1 MPIDVSHLHLW
12 VTYAIILLAV
22 ISYALDRLSLELT
35 SLGVLSALLVFYQFV
50 PLEGPDGQ
58 NIMSMARVLQGF
70 SDPALVAVVS
80 LLIVAQGL
88 IQTGALDEPVAH
100 VLKFGSHR
108 SGVIIICSLITVA
121 VVSAF
126 INDTPVVVIFIP
138 IMAALAEK
146 LGRPARSIMMP
157 LSFAAIFGGMTTLI
171 GTSTNLLVA
180 GTYQNVTGETIGFF
194 DFTVPALILMAVG
207 LLYMFIVAP
216 RLLGVRAESK
226 EGTSNGHGRQFIS
239 QIEITDG
246 NPLIGQS
253 PVAGIFPALP
263 DMTVRAIRRGRQLFV
278 PPYDDVTLQEGD
290 SIVLAAT
297 RRTLAKLV
305 SRNPAIVS
313 GSTALPSPTPDGP
326 NQPMPAGDRIL
337 AEVVVAPA
345 SRMEGRTIEQTGFRD
360 QTRCVVFGIQRRSRM
375 SRSGFD
381 DIRLEAGDVLL
392 VLGKRDDVMA
402 LRDQRD
408 VLLLEW
414 STQELP
420 ARTHARV
427 AIAIFAG
434 VVVTAATGLMPIAI
448 SGVVGATL
456 MVATGCLNI
465 RQASRAVNRRIVM
478 IIAAALA
485 MGTAL
490 QVTGG
495 AEYMAYG
502 MMKLLDGAPPA
513 VLLSGY
519 FLLVTLVTSFLTNNA
534 TAVLF
539 TPIAVSMA
547 QMAHVEPTIFVYAT
561 IFAANCAFATP
572 MAYQT
577 NLLVMGP
584 GQYSFRDFMK
594 VGIPLATLIWI
605 TFSLFASWYYG
616 LSW

>member
-1 MPIDVSHLHLW
+1 MSIDVSHLHLW
-12 VTYAIILLAV
+12 VTYAIILLAIV
-22 ISYALDRLSLELT
+22 SYALDRLSLELT
-35 SLGVLSALLVFYQFV
+35 SLGVLGTLLLFFYFL
-50 PLEGPDGQ
+50 PLKGPDGM
-58 NIMSMARVLQGF
+58 NIMSVEHVLQGF
-70 SDPALVAVVS
+70 SDPALVAIVS

-88 IQTGALDEPVAH
+88 IQTGALDEPVAFI
-100 VLKFGSHR
+100 LKFGSNR
-108 SGVIIICSLITVA
+108 PGVIVFFSLMTVA
-121 VVSAF
+121 MVSAF

-146 LGRPARSIMMP
+146 LSRPAGSIMMP

-171 GTSTNLLVA
+171 GTSTNLLAA
-180 GTYQNVTGETIGFF
+180 GTFEDITGEKIGFF
-194 DFTVPALILMAVG
+194 DFTIPGLVLVAVG
-207 LLYMFIVAP
+207 LVYMFAVAP
-216 RLLGVRAESK
+216 RILGVRAEST
-226 EGTSNGHGRQFIS
+226 EGATSGSGRQFIS
-239 QIEITDG
+239 QIEIMAG
-246 NPLIGQS
+246 NPLIGQA

-263 DMTVRAIRRGRQLFV
+263 DVTVRAIRRGRQMFV
-278 PPYDDVTLQEGD
+278 PPYEDISLQEGD

-297 RRTLAKLV
+297 RKTLTNLV

-313 GSTALPSPTPDGP
+313 GSVSLPAPTPDGP
-326 NQPMPAGDRIL
+326 NQPIPGGDRIL

-392 VLGKRDDVMA
+392 VLGKRDDVMN
-402 LRDQRD
+402 LREQRD

-420 ARTHARV
+420 VKTHARL
-427 AIAIFAG
+427 AIGIFAG
-434 VVVTAATGLMPIAI
+434 VVVTAASGLLPIAI
-448 SGVVGATL
+448 SGLVGATL
-456 MVATGCLNI
+456 MIATGCLNI

-490 QVTGG
+490 QATGG
-495 AEYMAYG
+495 AEYLAYG
-502 MMKLLDGAPPA
+502 LGQVLGHTSPA
-513 VLLSGY
+513 MLLSGY
-519 FLLVTLVTSFLTNNA
+519 FLLVAVITNVLTNNA

-539 TPIAVSMA
+539 TPIAVSLA
-547 QMAHVEPTIFVYAT
+547 ASVNVDPKIFVYAT

-584 GQYSFRDFMK
+584 GQYRFRDFMR
-594 VGIPLATLIWI
+594 VGIPLMILIWI
-605 TFSLFASWYYG
+605 TFTLFAPWYFG

>member
-1 MPIDVSHLHLW
+1 ML
-12 VTYAIILLAV
+12 
-22 ISYALDRLSLELT
+22 R
-35 SLGVLSALLVFYQFV
+35 
-50 PLEGPDGQ
+50 
-58 NIMSMARVLQGF
+58 
-70 SDPALVAVVS
+70 
-80 LLIVAQGL
+80 
-88 IQTGALDEPVAH
+88 
-100 VLKFGSHR
+100 
-108 SGVIIICSLITVA
+108 
-121 VVSAF
+121 
-126 INDTPVVVIFIP
+126 
-138 IMAALAEK
+138 
-146 LGRPARSIMMP
+146 
-157 LSFAAIFGGMTTLI
+157 
-171 GTSTNLLVA
+171 
-180 GTYQNVTGETIGFF
+180 
-194 DFTVPALILMAVG
+194 
-207 LLYMFIVAP
+207 
-216 RLLGVRAESK
+216 
-226 EGTSNGHGRQFIS
+226 
-239 QIEITDG
+239 
-246 NPLIGQS
+246 
-253 PVAGIFPALP
+253 
-263 DMTVRAIRRGRQLFV
+263 
-278 PPYDDVTLQEGD
+278 EGD

-313 GSTALPSPTPDGP
+313 GSTALPSPTADGP
-326 NQPMPAGDRIL
+326 HQPMPAGDRIL

-392 VLGKRDDVMA
+392 VLGKRDDVMN

-420 ARTHARV
+420 AKTHARL
-427 AIAIFAG
+427 AIVIFAG
-434 VVVTAATGLMPIAI
+434 VVVTAATGLLPIAI
-448 SGVVGATL
+448 SGIVGASL
-456 MVATGCLNI
+456 MIATGCLNI

-502 MMKLLDGAPPA
+502 LVNLLDGAPPA

-519 FLLVTLVTSFLTNNA
+519 FLLVVLVTSFLTNNA

-539 TPIAVSMA
+539 TPIAVSTA
-547 QMAHVEPTIFVYAT
+547 QMAHVEPTVFVYAT
-561 IFAANCAFATP
+561 IFAANCAFTTP

-584 GQYSFRDFMK
+584 GGYSFRDFMK

-605 TFSLFASWYYG
+605 TFSLFAPWYYG